1 MNLLFL
7 FLQFV
12 KFGALAIGGGFTI
25 LPLLYDTFVEQQHF
39 FTPDAFGNLISIS
52 QITPG
57 PVTINIATFVGYMT
71 GGVGSAI
78 VASLGLVCP
87 SLIITGIALFFLN
100 RHQNSW
106 VVRGFLKGAHLV
118 AFVMMIYAIV
128 LFCNMSVLSD
138 PWPIKDIFK
147 TITTGHFVGPQD
159 YHINWIEFGV
169 MVVALLLQR
178 RQIPVT
184 KLLIGAAVFGFFI
197 SFF

>member
-1 MNLLFL
+1 MSLFLL

-12 KFGALAIGGGFTI
+12 KFGALAIGGGLMT
-25 LPLLYDTFVEQQHF
+25 LPLLYDTFVEQRHI
-39 FTPDAFGNLISIS
+39 FTPEAFGNLISIS

-57 PVTINIATFVGYMT
+57 PVAINIATFVGYLN
-71 GGVGSAI
+71 GGVGSAV

-100 RHQNSW
+100 KYQNSW
-106 VVRGFLKGAHLV
+106 VIRGFFKGARLV

-138 PWPIKDIFK
+138 PWPIKDILK
-147 TITTGHFVGPQD
+147 TISTGHFVGPEN
-159 YHINWIEFGV
+159 YHINWLEMGV
-169 MVVALLLQR
+169 MVVALVLQR
-178 RQIPVT
+178 RQVPVT

-197 SFF
+197 SFL